1 VLALDAGGTGTRAEL
16 RDIEGTLLGR
26 AEVGPGNLF
35 QNRAGAL
42 AATREA
48 WRACCAVAGLE
59 AAALAG
65 RTCFSGGYAGLTA
78 AGAPEDV
85 RAACVDFGAVKL
97 SSDAYTA
104 LTGAFEGGPGA
115 LLVIGTG
122 SVGCVRDPD
131 GAVRQLGGWG
141 FPAGD
146 PGSGAWIGLQLIGAW
161 LEWQDGIGEASRLW
175 PAIAAALPD
184 ERGAILGWM
193 RAARSGDY
201 GALARGLP
209 DAAAAGDVVALEIA
223 ERATLHLLRLARGL
237 TARQGTRLALIG
249 GLAPFFAPRLE
260 AGLPLGVLAR
270 DRPPSALHGAFL
282 VGIGRVAPEFA

>member
-16 RDIEGTLLGR
+16 RTRAGTLLAR

-42 AATREA
+42 AATRAA
-48 WRACCAVAGLE
+48 WEACCAAAELDP
-59 AAALAG
+59 AALAPA
-65 RTCFSGGYAGLTA
+65 TCFSAGYAGLTA
-78 AGAPEDV
+78 AGAPADV
-85 RAACVDFGAVKL
+85 RAACADFAAVRL

-161 LEWQDGIGEASRLW
+161 LEWQDGIGEESALW
-175 PAIAAALPD
+175 GAVSAALPR
-184 ERGAILGWM
+184 ERSAILDWM
-193 RAARSGDY
+193 RQARSGDY

-209 DAAAAGDVVALEIA
+209 EAVAAGDVVALEIA
-223 ERATLHLLRLARGL
+223 ERATFHLLRLARGL
-237 TARQGTRLALIG
+237 TARPGTLLALIG

-260 AGLPLGVLAR
+260 AGLPPGILAQ

-282 VGIGRVAPEFA
+282 VGIGRVEPEFA